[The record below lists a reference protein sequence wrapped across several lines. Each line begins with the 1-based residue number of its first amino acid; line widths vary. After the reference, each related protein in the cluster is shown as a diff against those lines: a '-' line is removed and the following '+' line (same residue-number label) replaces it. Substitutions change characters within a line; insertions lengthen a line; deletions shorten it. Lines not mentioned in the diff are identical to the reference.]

1 MSVESYSLKDIE
13 EIYNFKRSG
22 DVKTASE
29 SVDYYAEYIQTKD
42 KKILDKIKKY
52 NEEDL
57 QSTMQLR
64 NWLHKERP
72 DNVGW
77 FIPEKE
83 EKEIEE
89 KDWEVY

>member
-1 MSVESYSLKDIE
+1 
-13 EIYNFKRSG
+13 
-22 DVKTASE
+22 
-29 SVDYYAEYIQTKD
+29 
-42 KKILDKIKKY
+42 
-52 NEEDL
+52 
-57 QSTMQLR
+57 MQLR

-89 KDWEVY
+89 KDCEKTGRELD